1 MTTMGCK
8 RTAPRKGLKRSTI
21 KRCRTPISRVSKS
34 PRRRKELREDTAW
47 AHAVIDRAGNRCEK
61 CGRIGTQAHHVV
73 RRGNPTFRH
82 SMLNGV
88 ALCPTHHAEAHAKP
102 GAFREW
108 LFCNHHERW
117 CLIARR
123 FERHNDSAPIQPP
136 GDATITPKRG

>member
-1 MTTMGCK
+1 LGSKQNRIPSRQIRMGTETRREGVANQVTTMGCK
-8 RTAPRKGLKRSTI
+8 RDPGARRK
-21 KRCRTPISRVSKS
+21 PIPRVSKS

-61 CGRIGTQAHHVV
+61 CGRIGTQAHHIV

-108 LFCNHHERW
+108 LYLNRHERW

-123 FERHNDSAPIQPP
+123 FER
-136 GDATITPKRG
+136 